1 MSFTNV
7 PADLRGLPQWVIYG
21 RPGTEPGSRPWKTPY
36 RPQFPD
42 MRAAANQP
50 RTWSGFD
57 QAVDAHNRAGFA
69 GIGFVFA
76 AGGGLV
82 GVDLDNCIQ
91 DGQLD
96 PGAAAWVERFNSYTE
111 VSPSGKG
118 LHIFCRGELP
128 GKGVKR
134 PLAEMYDRGRYF
146 TITGDS
152 YGPPR
157 PLQPAQE
164 AIDALYAEL
173 TARRDT
179 DAGEAGETP
188 TEGERTP
195 VGLSD
200 GELLEKAMTASGGE
214 AFLALWEGD
223 ITGYPSQS
231 EADQAL
237 CNRLAYWTNGD
248 RERID
253 RLFRQSGLMREK
265 WDRATGGSTYG
276 DLTIDSAIRSMRQG
290 YDPASY
296 YQTAARWD
304 FALVLDDAVSTFTA
318 QELMEAELGET
329 QYLVVE
335 LLPQGLGLLT
345 SPPKYGKSWLVL
357 DLCLAVTQ
365 GASFLGHETHA
376 CGCLYLALEDS
387 PRRLKSRMKKLLAG
401 RPAPAGL
408 VFKTTAPD
416 LSNGLLDILERHME
430 EYPDTGLIAIDTLQM
445 VRGQADKTES
455 AYQYDYREMRTLK
468 AFADRH
474 GVLLLLVHHLRKAG
488 DDTDPHNRI
497 SGTNGI
503 LGAADTSLVL
513 TKARKADATATLSVT
528 GRDVESS
535 DTVVEFDKDS
545 CRWKPLG
552 ALEWVREQEALQE
565 YQESPIV
572 KTIKALLEQNG
583 GKWRGSMSDLM
594 EAGRDIAGVNLAESP
609 RSLTGKV
616 KDLES
621 RLFEHDGIAHT
632 RPKNGNSGGGP
643 HIFYSCTVD
652 AHTPEKQ

>member
-7 PADLRGLPQWVIYG
+7 PAALRELPQWVIYG

-36 RPQFPD
+36 RPQFPELK
-42 MRAAANQP
+42 AAANQS
-50 RTWSGFD
+50 RTWSGYD
-57 QAVDAHNRAGFA
+57 LAVDAHKRTGFA

-91 DGQLD
+91 GGQLD

-157 PLQPAQE
+157 PLRPAQE
-164 AIDALYAEL
+164 AIAALYAEL

-179 DAGEAGETP
+179 DTGEAVETP
-188 TEGERTP
+188 TEGERKP

-200 GELLEKAMTASGGE
+200 DELLEKAMTASGGD
-214 AFLALWEGD
+214 AFRALWEGN

-248 RERID
+248 PERID

-296 YQTAARWD
+296 YQTSARRD
-304 FALVLDDAVSTFTA
+304 FAPEGEPISAA
-318 QELMEAELGET
+318 ELMEKQFSPLIQPVEGLICEGVT
-329 QYLVVE
+329 LLVAA
-335 LLPQGLGLLT
+335 
-345 SPPKYGKSWLVL
+345 SKIGKSWLALLMGVCIANGS
-357 DLCLAVTQ
+357 D
-365 GASFLGHETHA
+365 FLGRRTTKSRV
-376 CGCLYLALEDS
+376 LYLALEDS
-387 PRRLKSRMKKLLAG
+387 ERRLKERIRALGEPVPENLY
-401 RPAPAGL
+401 L
-408 VFKTTAPD
+408 KTNIAKM
-416 LSNGLLDILERHME
+416 GEGFE
-430 EYPDTGLIAIDTLQM
+430 EYVENWLQQDTSVPSVVIVDTLQK
-445 VRGQADKTES
+445 VRGVDGAGKNLYQTEYDVVGRIKHVMDGYRASGICLHHNNKTK
-455 AYQYDYREMRTLK
+455 Q
-468 AFADRH
+468 
-474 GVLLLLVHHLRKAG
+474 V
-488 DDTDPHNRI
+488 TDPYDKI
-497 SGTNGI
+497 SGSNA
-503 LGAADTSLVL
+503 LMGAADTTILI
-513 TKARKADATATLSVT
+513 TRDRGQDTATVMFT
-528 GRDVESS
+528 GRDVWGDDFIIRFDNGRWSLVS
-535 DTVVEFDKDS
+535 DNAAEYTA
-545 CRWKPLG
+545 RQ
-552 ALEWVREQEALQE
+552 RYEQEPLVQLFRLLLQE
-565 YQESPIV
+565 TP
-572 KTIKALLEQNG
+572 TG
-583 GKWRGSMSDLM
+583 GRWTYAQLIELGVDKLGYEPFKSGKECGAKLRKGLASDLR
-594 EAGRDIAGVNLAESP
+594 AR
-609 RSLTGKV
+609 
-616 KDLES
+616 
-621 RLFEHDGIAHT
+621 DGI
-632 RPKNGNSGGGP
+632 
-643 HIFYSCTVD
+643 YVD
-652 AHTPEKQ
+652 WALKLAKGERGLELHAKR